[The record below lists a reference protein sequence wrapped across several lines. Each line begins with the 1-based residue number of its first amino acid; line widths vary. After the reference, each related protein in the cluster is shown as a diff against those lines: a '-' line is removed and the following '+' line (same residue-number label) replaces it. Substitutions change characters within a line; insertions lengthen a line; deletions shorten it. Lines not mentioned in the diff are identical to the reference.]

1 MARARKFGIPTP
13 TLYLID
19 EMNRRIYM
27 EYLGN
32 NSFSVKE
39 FLRQLGSFDHPSIY
53 LKLFILDYSSWL
65 TSWQDWNTHRNPSLQ
80 WLNSWRPHH
89 LKYDD
94 QAPVIISITSKAF
107 YSDKVYKIRS
117 CMAEMKI
124 NKNYQLYSWQRL
136 ELSESL

>member
-39 FLRQLGSFDHPSIY
+39 FLRQLGSFDHPSIN
-53 LKLFILDYSSWL
+53 LKLLSLTIVLD
-65 TSWQDWNTHRNPSLQ
+65 
-80 WLNSWRPHH
+80 
-89 LKYDD
+89 
-94 QAPVIISITSKAF
+94 
-107 YSDKVYKIRS
+107 
-117 CMAEMKI
+117 
-124 NKNYQLYSWQRL
+124 
-136 ELSESL
+136 